1 MCSLRRFL
9 LAALLTGLALGCQ
22 PKSQPV
28 GVEELTPAEIQ
39 ARKIKQGQETPEGPQ
54 LRP

>member
-9 LAALLTGLALGCQ
+9 LTALLTGLAMGCQ

-28 GVEELTPAEIQ
+28 GVEGETPAERLERKFKLQ
-39 ARKIKQGQETPEGPQ
+39 AEEAEGPQ